1 VPIITK
7 WGETL
12 KKEWENL
19 NIQSNDMKCGDGFQN
34 LLDRIEKHDGNIEQQ
49 AQTAFENYLGD
60 CFAIY
65 QIKLDRELY
74 AKFAFQSYAT
84 ITADGHSPK
93 RAIYNLVYAAAVHKR
108 ITPEDIF
115 YIFNMEQPA
124 DYRGHSLSVSDVVAI
139 KEDGQVT
146 YYYCDCI
153 GFKMIPGFLG

>member
-1 VPIITK
+1 MPIITK

-19 NIQSNDMKCGDGFQN
+19 NIQSNDMKCGEGFQN

-84 ITADGHSPK
+84 ITADGHSPIFSIFSTWSSLLTIVDIAYQSAMLLQLK
-93 RAIYNLVYAAAVHKR
+93 RTVRLPTTI
-108 ITPEDIF
+108 
-115 YIFNMEQPA
+115 
-124 DYRGHSLSVSDVVAI
+124 
-139 KEDGQVT
+139 VT
-146 YYYCDCI
+146 ASA
-153 GFKMIPGFLG
+153 LR

>member
-1 VPIITK
+1 MSILVSILDEVDPSYTVIIRRLHSFFR
-7 WGETL
+7 GL
-12 KKEWENL
+12 
-19 NIQSNDMKCGDGFQN
+19 
-34 LLDRIEKHDGNIEQQ
+34 
-49 AQTAFENYLGD
+49 NYLGD

-65 QIKLDRELY
+65 QIKQDRELF
-74 AKFAFQSYAT
+74 AKLAFQSYAT
-84 ITADGHSPK
+84 IAADGHLLTRST
-93 RAIYNLVYAAAVHKR
+93 YDLVYAAAVHKR